1 MQEEIFGP
9 VVCVAPFDT
18 EDEVVER
25 ANNVRTLI
33 HPHERTLPPRMIHL
47 TVASFSQVKYG
58 LCAAVWGQKG
68 DRLLRTAH
76 RLQVGTVW
84 VNCWL
89 VRSLDMPF
97 GGMKHSGIGRE
108 GTSHSLD
115 LYTEE
120 TTICYKID

>member
-9 VVCVAPFDT
+9 VVCVSPFDS
-18 EDEVVER
+18 EEEVIQR
-25 ANNVRTLI
+25 ANNVIIMFFKIVRFISGHRTF
-33 HPHERTLPPRMIHL
+33 H
-47 TVASFSQVKYG
+47 FQVKYG
-58 LCAAVWGQKG
+58 LCSAVWGQRG

-76 RLQVGTVW
+76 QLNVGTVW
-84 VNCWL
+84 INCWL

-97 GGMKHSGIGRE
+97 GGMKESGIGRE

-120 TTICYKID
+120 TTICYKYQ

>member
-9 VVCVAPFDT
+9 VVCIVPFDT
-18 EDEVVER
+18 EEEVIHR
-25 ANNVRTLI
+25 ANG
-33 HPHERTLPPRMIHL
+33 
-47 TVASFSQVKYG
+47 VKYG
-58 LCAAVWGQKG
+58 LCAAIWGQRG

-84 VNCWL
+84 INCWL

-97 GGMKHSGIGRE
+97 GGTKESGMGRE
-108 GTSHSLD
+108 STTHSLD

-120 TTICYKID
+120 TTICYKFR